1 MPRQRLPRCGVA
13 GNFPP
18 EGRKADTIDAQA
30 MSDDL
35 TLPQVPEARPED
47 PEDVSWA
54 LSTAEAMWARGD
66 HSDGIK
72 WVRRAAEAASE
83 AENDERALE
92 LAKAAADLTG
102 LVSKR
107 VSRAS
112 IDLEEVDPMSEP
124 APPPVPP
131 ARTAPSAKPSRPAGS
146 VAPNPMPTSV
156 TKMVVTPSRPPA
168 PLPSRTSQPPAA
180 RGSQPARGKPL
191 GTNTPSKTPGASPGA
206 ASPGAPNP
214 GAPSPGA
221 PSPGAPKKR
230 GSRDDLQ
237 VEAREALQV
246 ADTAQQRALDDRTA
260 GNFLPA
266 ETAEVA
272 AVGVVAALPRA
283 ELGNNEPTFVGH
295 VSDLAKAA
303 IRGADEW
310 DASPTQSL
318 AGDELPFLTGDG
330 DRMTAVGAPPTDF
343 KSTMQSFPRPGAKP
357 APAGAAAPS
366 SGGGSHPP
374 ATVAGSMLTHEVPAA
389 APASRLS
396 THEQHDPG
404 IVTSQAVRVVVWRDA
419 NGVHVAPAG
428 TVVSAITV
436 DAVLVALEPN
446 ADLTAWLTQKGR

>member
-1 MPRQRLPRCGVA
+1 
-13 GNFPP
+13 
-18 EGRKADTIDAQA
+18 

-124 APPPVPP
+124 APPPIPPP
-131 ARTAPSAKPSRPAGS
+131 ARAAPPAKPSRPAGAL
-146 VAPNPMPTSV
+146 APNPMPTSV

-191 GTNTPSKTPGASPGA
+191 GTNTQSTPASV
-206 ASPGAPNP
+206 
-214 GAPSPGA
+214 
-221 PSPGAPKKR
+221 SPGAPKKR
-230 GSRDDLQ
+230 RSRENLDA
-237 VEAREALQV
+237 EAREALQA

-260 GNFLPA
+260 GSVLPA

-272 AVGVVAALPRA
+272 AIGIVAALPRA

-295 VSDLAKAA
+295 MSDLARAA
-303 IRGADEW
+303 VRGADEW

-318 AGDELPFLTGDG
+318 SGDELPFMTGDG
-330 DRMTAVGAPPTDF
+330 ERMTAVGAPPADF
-343 KSTMQSFPRPGAKP
+343 KTTMQSFPRPGAKP
-357 APAGAAAPS
+357 ASAGAATPASPS
-366 SGGGSHPP
+366 GSHPP

>member
-1 MPRQRLPRCGVA
+1 
-13 GNFPP
+13 
-18 EGRKADTIDAQA
+18 

-83 AENDERALE
+83 AEDDARALE

-102 LVSKR
+102 LISKR

-112 IDLEEVDPMSEP
+112 IDIEEVDPMSEP
-124 APPPVPP
+124 SPPPAPP
-131 ARTAPSAKPSRPAGS
+131 ARPAAPVKPSKPPGSTAP
-146 VAPNPMPTSV
+146 APFPTSV
-156 TKMVVTPSRPPA
+156 TKLVVTPSRPPA

-180 RGSQPARGKPL
+180 RGSQPPRGKPL
-191 GTNTPSKTPGASPGA
+191 GTNTPSKPASMRPA
-206 ASPGAPNP
+206 AG
-214 GAPSPGA
+214 GT
-221 PSPGAPKKR
+221 KKA
-230 GSRDDLQ
+230 SRKSRENLDA
-237 VEAREALQV
+237 EARAALQA
-246 ADTAQQRALDDRTA
+246 ADTAQQFAVDARTA
-260 GNFLPA
+260 GNVLPADTA
-266 ETAEVA
+266 ETA
-272 AVGVVAALPRA
+272 AVQVPAPRDRH
-283 ELGNNEPTFVGH
+283 EIGNNDPTFVGH
-295 VSDLAKAA
+295 VSE
-303 IRGADEW
+303 IVRPVGRSTDEW
-310 DASPTQSL
+310 DASPTQNL
-318 AGDELPFLTGDG
+318 TGDELAFATSDG
-330 DRMTAVGAPPTDF
+330 DRMTTVGAPPTDF
-343 KSTMQSFPRPGAKP
+343 KTTMQSFPRPGAKTAATGG
-357 APAGAAAPS
+357 APGGPT
-366 SGGGSHPP
+366 GGGSHPP

-389 APASRLS
+389 VQAPRVAPN
-396 THEQHDPG
+396 EQHDPG

>member
-1 MPRQRLPRCGVA
+1 
-13 GNFPP
+13 
-18 EGRKADTIDAQA
+18 

-66 HSDGIK
+66 HADGIK

-83 AENDERALE
+83 AEDDERALE

-112 IDLEEVDPMSEP
+112 IDIEEVDPMSDP

-131 ARTAPSAKPSRPAGS
+131 ARSAPPAKPAKPAGS
-146 VAPNPMPTSV
+146 VAPIPMPTSV

-168 PLPSRTSQPPAA
+168 PLPSKTSQPPAA
-180 RGSQPARGKPL
+180 RASQAPKGKPL
-191 GTNTPSKTPGASPGA
+191 GTNTPSRPIGVK
-206 ASPGAPNP
+206 
-214 GAPSPGA
+214 
-221 PSPGAPKKR
+221 PGAPKKS
-230 GSRDDLQ
+230 SRRSRENLDA
-237 VEAREALQV
+237 EARAAVQA
-246 ADTAQQRALDDRTA
+246 ADTAQHLAIDAKTA
-260 GNFLPA
+260 GNVLPA
-266 ETAEVA
+266 DTAEVA
-272 AVGVVAALPRA
+272 AIGAAGQGRS
-283 ELGNNEPTFVGH
+283 ELGNNDPTFVGR
-295 VSDLAKAA
+295 VSDLAKPTG
-303 IRGADEW
+303 RGADEW
-310 DASPTQSL
+310 DASPTQNL
-318 AGDELPFLTGDG
+318 TGDELPFLTGDG
-330 DRMTAVGAPPTDF
+330 DRMTTVGAPPTDF
-343 KSTMQSFPRPGAKP
+343 KTTMQSFPRPGAKP
-357 APAGAAAPS
+357 APAAGAPPAS
-366 SGGGSHPP
+366 SGGGTNPP
-374 ATVAGSMLTHEVPAA
+374 ATVAGSTHTHE
-389 APASRLS
+389 APASGPAPRLS

-419 NGVHVAPAG
+419 HGVHVAPAG